1 MAAYMPRM
9 KRFRSR
15 KALLIAVLALALI
28 GGAGAAIAAAQDS
41 SSSRASSYLQGV
53 AKHLGVSTDELK
65 DAMKAAAIDEVDA
78 ALADGRLTQEEA
90 DALKER
96 IESGEVPPFF
106 GSFLG
111 PRFDHFP
118 GRPHFDGLHLFFEE
132 KLSTAAEYLGLSED
146 ELEEKLN
153 DGSSLADVAE
163 AEGKSV
169 DGLKQALVA
178 DANERI
184 DQAVEEGKLTEGE
197 ASRLREGLE
206 ERIDAFVEHA
216 FFRFHDESR
225 GMRIP
230 RPGPFW

>member
-1 MAAYMPRM
+1 M
-9 KRFRSR
+9 KRFRTR

-41 SSSRASSYLQGV
+41 PSSQPSSYLEGV

-78 ALADGRLTQEEA
+78 ALADGRLSEEEA
-90 DALKER
+90 DALKDR
-96 IESGEVPPFF
+96 IESGDVPPFF
-106 GSFLG
+106 GPFLG

-118 GRPHFDGLHLFFEE
+118 GRPHFDGGLHLFFEE
-132 KLSTAAEYLGLSED
+132 KLSTAADYLGLTENA
-146 ELEEKLN
+146 LEQRLN

-169 DGLKQALVA
+169 DGLKQALVD
-178 DANERI
+178 DATERI
-184 DQAVEEGKLTEGE
+184 DRAVEEGKITEDE
-197 ASRLREGLE
+197 ASRLREGVE

-216 FFRFHDESR
+216 FFRFHDDSF
-225 GMRIP
+225 GMRLP
-230 RPGPFW
+230 RSGPFS